1 VPPHI
6 ARSLAYA
13 HTSSARKVCCWEKG
27 SKKVVS
33 VTALFLVTTK
43 VIYKR
48 KTKKKKEKV
57 KVKRAQLCTNPSKKK
72 KEKKKVSK
80 RVNVS
85 LIPTPSLMEMPKS
98 SVCKHDNKKEKIPL
112 F

>member
-33 VTALFLVTTK
+33 VTVLFLVTTK

-48 KTKKKKEKV
+48 KTKKKKGAGRGK
-57 KVKRAQLCTNPSKKK
+57 KGTIMHKSLKK
-72 KEKKKVSK
+72 KERKKESIEKGK
-80 RVNVS
+80 RVPHPNA
-85 LIPTPSLMEMPKS
+85 IA
-98 SVCKHDNKKEKIPL
+98 DGNAKK
-112 F
+112 